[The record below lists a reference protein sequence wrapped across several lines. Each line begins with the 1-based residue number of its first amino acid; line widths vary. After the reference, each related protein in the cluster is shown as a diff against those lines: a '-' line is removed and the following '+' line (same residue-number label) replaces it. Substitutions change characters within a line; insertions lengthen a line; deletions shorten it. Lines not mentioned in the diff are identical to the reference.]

1 MSQQPAGNHDSTAI
15 GRERRSRG
23 GGDADRRDV
32 CRSDNSRQV
41 ALLEND
47 RCHRV
52 SQTGPALWVRPIKLA
67 VDTGKQVLCVA
78 GIVKIEIAGSCIG
91 YRILR
96 GLEIVG
102 RLVEFEPA
110 ILKE

>member
-1 MSQQPAGNHDSTAI
+1 M
-15 GRERRSRG
+15 
-23 GGDADRRDV
+23 
-32 CRSDNSRQV
+32 
-41 ALLEND
+41 
-47 RCHRV
+47 
-52 SQTGPALWVRPIKLA
+52 LWVRPIKLA